1 MKPVKFICVIII
13 LIISTVLTGCSQTVY
28 ERKKDETN
36 PSDQGLE
43 TKVKLEGPRAVMETK
58 F

>member
-1 MKPVKFICVIII
+1 MRRFLLITGACLI
-13 LIISTVLTGCSQTVY
+13 LSGCSQTIY
-28 ERKKDETN
+28 ERKKDEN
-36 PSDQGLE
+36 NQLDQGIE